1 MSDIIIVGG
10 GVFGLSTAAHFATSS
25 PVTVIDKFEIPSPLS
40 ASTDYNKIIRL
51 EYNDPVY
58 AAMAVEAMEYWQG
71 KGNDVFPAGL
81 FQDTYSHC
89 GRISVV
95 PPKTSPRYDFEMESL
110 KLLRERFG
118 RCEAIVEHSND
129 LTCGNAFP
137 EFAENGAKG
146 LFRFNPDCGIGLA
159 AQSLTAVKNHCERLG
174 VSFLEND
181 GVKSIDSGNGRVKV
195 TLESGRELVAS
206 KVLVACGANT
216 PTLLDLHRSVK
227 STGLYVGH
235 IQLSVEEFEKYKN
248 MPVVFDPTMGY
259 FFPPDRKTRIL
270 KLCAS
275 ASSTYD
281 KTSDGRL
288 PRYQHLEPDTV
299 KSIPVQSVVQIR
311 TLIRKYLPDLELDSS
326 GQLRNVID
334 CKICWISD
342 TSNSDFIIDE
352 MPSHPNVFVS
362 CGDSGHGFKFLP
374 NIGSFIKARMDNT
387 LSPQLA
393 RKWAMRESNWT
404 TQTIPW
410 RVEHKRKHIDEIE
423 WH

>member
-10 GVFGLSTAAHFATSS
+10 GVFGLSTAAHFARSHT
-25 PVTVIDKFEIPSPLS
+25 VTVIDKFTIPSPLS
-40 ASTDYNKIIRL
+40 ASTDYNKIVRL
-51 EYNDPVY
+51 EYNDEVY
-58 AAMAVEAMEYWQG
+58 ANMAVEAMEYWQG
-71 KGNDVFPAGL
+71 KGNTVLPPGL
-81 FQDTYSHC
+81 LQDSYSHC

-95 PPKTSPRYDFEMESL
+95 PPKSSPRYGFEIESL

-118 RCEAIVEHSND
+118 RCDAVAEFSDD
-129 LTCGNAFP
+129 LTCGGMFP
-137 EFAENGAKG
+137 EFKSSHGQG
-146 LFRFNPDCGIGLA
+146 TFRFNPDCGIGLA
-159 AQSLTAVKNHCERLG
+159 AKSLLTLKRHCESLG

-181 GVKSIDSGNGRVKV
+181 GVACIDGGDERVKI
-195 TLESGRELVAS
+195 TLASGKELFAQRA
-206 KVLVACGANT
+206 LVACGANT
-216 PTLLDLHRSVK
+216 STVVNLNGSVK

-248 MPVVFDPTMGY
+248 IPVVFDPTMGY
-259 FFPPDRKTRIL
+259 FFPPDRETRLL

-281 KTSDGRL
+281 KASGGLL

-299 KSIPVQSVVQIR
+299 KSIPVQSVAQIR
-311 TLIRKYLPDLELDSS
+311 TLIHEYLPELEFDSQ
-326 GQLRNVID
+326 GQLREVKD

-352 MPSHPNVFVS
+352 VPSKPNVFVS
-362 CGDSGHGFKFLP
+362 CGDSGHGYKFLP
-374 NIGSFIKARMDNT
+374 NIGSYIKARMDRN

-393 RKWAMRESNWT
+393 SKWALRESHWT